1 MDSWICEE
9 AIEHI
14 KQSFKLSPRDPL
26 SGVWHMNI
34 GLCELCRGRIDAA
47 IKELARNRRGLP
59 ILAAAWR
66 PGADAKT
73 ALAEARRLN
82 PQITIKWFKANTVN
96 TPMILEGLQ
105 KAGLPDE

>member
-1 MDSWICEE
+1 
-9 AIEHI
+9 
-14 KQSFKLSPRDPL
+14 
-26 SGVWHMNI
+26 
-34 GLCELCRGRIDAA
+34 
-47 IKELARNRRGLP
+47 
-59 ILAAAWR
+59 LAAASALSGN
-66 PGADAKT
+66 GANAET